1 METQKTLLEQTVTY
15 FLSAF
20 KFPGLDWKLIL
31 IAVALGLAF
40 GVLWLLAYRPS
51 LKKTWT
57 LVIIGIAG
65 AFLTW
70 IGLCF
75 IQVPLQTWSG
85 QALLHFWDEGTL
97 SNWVLLANIPL
108 ILLSGIVQEGTKL
121 IPVVF
126 YWLRN
131 GRNIDPM
138 AGLIAGAVAGAGF
151 GVFEAVWAHNTIF
164 AAGWTW
170 QAVQLAGFPALVDFL
185 ERFFAVGF
193 HIAVSAL
200 AGYGLA
206 RGKGWQFYLLA
217 AFIHGVSN
225 YSIILMQTG
234 LLSSVG
240 FEIYI
245 IVNTIALAAI
255 VLWLRWRRTS
265 GQFSELRSETY
276 GARQD

>member
-1 METQKTLLEQTVTY
+1 LLEQTVTY

-20 KFPGLDWKLIL
+20 KFPGLDWKLII

-40 GVLWLLAYRPS
+40 GVLWLLAYRPPP
-51 LKKTWT
+51 KKAWTFVMIGSTGALLTWT
-57 LVIIGIAG
+57 C
-65 AFLTW
+65 
-70 IGLCF
+70 LCF
-75 IQVPLQTWSG
+75 IQVPLQTWSV
-85 QALLHFWDEGTL
+85 QALLHFWDEVTL
-97 SNWVLLANIPL
+97 SNWVLLANIPV
-108 ILLSGIVQEGTKL
+108 ILLSGIVQEGAKL
-121 IPVVF
+121 IPVLL

-131 GRNIDPM
+131 GRNLDPM

-151 GVFEAVWAHNTIF
+151 GVFEAVWAHNTFF

-170 QAVQLAGFPALVDFL
+170 QAVQSVGFPALVDFL

-193 HIAVSAL
+193 HIALSAL

-217 AFIHGVSN
+217 SFLHSVSN
-225 YSIILMQTG
+225 YSIILKQTG

-245 IVNTIALAAI
+245 LANTIILAGVMI
-255 VLWLRWRRTS
+255 WLRWRRTS
-265 GQFSELRSETY
+265 DQSTGLQCTFNS
-276 GARQD
+276 